1 MAGEAIRQTSAWEQI
16 LAPVSVGAGA
26 VTTAKSASI
35 DSTTTLSANEK
46 LYDLMDLELVVTGTP
61 SADGVTV
68 DVFREPNANGA
79 GKAPTLSYPHDYL
92 DSFTLK
98 AEADGSYYRYSVP
111 VGDES
116 DTYYLKNNSGNALT
130 LALVLRTRTSNTAT

>member
-16 LAPVSVGAGA
+16 LAPVSVGSGA
-26 VTTAKSASI
+26 VTTVKSASI
-35 DSTTTLSANEK
+35 GSTGLSANEK

-68 DVFREPNANGA
+68 DVLREPNANGA
-79 GKAPTLSYPHDYL
+79 GKAPTLSYPYDYV
-92 DSFTLK
+92 DTFTLK

-116 DTYYLKNNSGNALT
+116 DTYYLKNNSGGALT
-130 LALVLRTRTSNTAT
+130 LALTLRTRTSNTAT